1 LHILKANTMKIV
13 FCLFNYFPYG
23 GLQLDFMR
31 ITKACIQRGFDV
43 QVYTTRWDGE
53 MDPALPVQLVPV
65 RGLTNHARAVSFAR
79 RVSKLLSNREKSLVV
94 GFNKMPHL
102 DIYYA
107 ADVCYQERIK
117 ANRGWIYRFLPRYR
131 AWAKLEKAVFNPR
144 CETDILLISALQQVA
159 YTDCYGTQATRFH
172 LLPPGIQRNRLA
184 PPDASQQRLAMRTK
198 LGLADDQLLLLMVG
212 SGYKTKGLDRAIHS
226 LAALTVDLRSR
237 CHLYVV
243 GKGRA
248 ASYIK
253 LAQQLD
259 VAEHVHIVGASN
271 EVPQYL
277 LAADL
282 LLHPSYHENTGTVL
296 LEALAAGLPV
306 LTTAV
311 CGYAHYILD
320 AQAGEV
326 VPLPFSKVEW
336 NTALKHMLLSPQ
348 LKSWGANGLRFA
360 QTADIYS
367 MPERAADIIEAKARQ
382 LVLS

>member
-1 LHILKANTMKIV
+1 MKIV
-13 FCLFNYFPYG
+13 FCLFNYFPFG

-31 ITKACIQRGFDV
+31 IAKACVQRGLAV

-53 MDPALPVQLVPV
+53 RDPALPVQLVPV
-65 RGLTNHARAVSFAR
+65 RGLTNHARAICFAR
-79 RVSKLLSNREKSLVV
+79 RVSRLLSNIEKKVVV

-107 ADVCYQERIK
+107 ADVCYQERMK
-117 ANRGWIYRFLPRYR
+117 SHRGWIYRLMPRYR
-131 AWAKLEKAVFNPR
+131 AWAKLEKAVFDTNSN
-144 CETDILLISALQQVA
+144 TDILLISALQQAA
-159 YTDCYGTQATRFH
+159 YTDCYGTPASRFH
-172 LLPPGIQRNRLA
+172 LLPPGIQRDRLA
-184 PPDASQQRLAMRTK
+184 PHDASQQRLAMRSRLK
-198 LGLADDQLLLLMVG
+198 LTENELLLLMVG
-212 SGYKTKGLDRAIHS
+212 SGYKTKGLDRAIYS
-226 LAALTVDLRSR
+226 LAALPADLRRR

-248 ASYIK
+248 QPYMK
-253 LAQQLD
+253 LAKRLG
-259 VAEHVHIVGASN
+259 VAEHLHIVGASK
-271 EVPQYL
+271 EVPAYL
-277 LAADL
+277 LAGDL

-326 VPLPFSKVEW
+326 VPMPFSKVEW
-336 NTALKHMLLSPQ
+336 NTTLKRMLLSPQ
-348 LKSWGANGLRFA
+348 LRAWGENGLRFA
-360 QTADIYS
+360 KTADIYS
-367 MPERAADIIEAKARQ
+367 LPEHAADLIEAKARQ